1 MEGETK
7 SLLLNEVRDNATAK
21 KSTVD
26 RFMKIALMILVLGT
40 FIAAL
45 AAVLSSEGSIN
56 STVDSTFGTMVGKN
70 TPPAKLNSRTL
81 PHTFHVDD
89 YSSIPFFFSFSL
101 FLFPFPFPFS
111 FFLFLFPFPF
121 PFSFFLFSFP
131 FPFSFS
137 LSLFSFLFSF
147 SLFLF
152 PFPFPFPFPF
162 FLFLFP
168 FLFPI
173 HFSLHK
179 SLHFIISHV
188 PAASLQNTLF
198 TIFHSFTF
206 PFSLQTYRPHSLCD
220 ISSPP
225 SHSSWLNHSSISLAF
240 APHSYSGQEP
250 AAARNLLGVL
260 VHRHT
265 RGELS
270 HQRD

>member
-7 SLLLNEVRDNATAK
+7 SLLLNEVRDNATPK

-26 RFMKIALMILVLGT
+26 RLMKIALMILVLGT
-40 FIAAL
+40 FVAAL

-56 STVDSTFGTMVGKN
+56 STVDSTFGTMAGKN

-101 FLFPFPFPFS
+101 S
-111 FFLFLFPFPF
+111 
-121 PFSFFLFSFP
+121 
-131 FPFSFS
+131 
-137 LSLFSFLFSF
+137 
-147 SLFLF
+147 
-152 PFPFPFPFPF
+152 
-162 FLFLFP
+162 
-168 FLFPI
+168 FPI
-173 HFSLHK
+173 HFLHHK

-188 PAASLQNTLF
+188 PATSLQTTLF

-206 PFSLQTYRPHSLCD
+206 PFSLQTYRPHSLYD
-220 ISSPP
+220 FSSPP
-225 SHSSWLNHSSISLAF
+225 SHSSRLNRSFISLSAF

>member
-101 FLFPFPFPFS
+101 FLFPFPFF
-111 FFLFLFPFPF
+111 
-121 PFSFFLFSFP
+121 FSFP
-131 FPFSFS
+131 PF
-137 LSLFSFLFSF
+137 LST
-147 SLFLF
+147 
-152 PFPFPFPFPF
+152 
-162 FLFLFP
+162 

-188 PAASLQNTLF
+188 PAASLQTTFSLSFIHLLF
-198 TIFHSFTF
+198 LFHYRRTAPILFATF
-206 PFSLQTYRPHSLCD
+206 PLL
-220 ISSPP
+220 
-225 SHSSWLNHSSISLAF
+225 
-240 APHSYSGQEP
+240 P
-250 AAARNLLGVL
+250 ATLHG
-260 VHRHT
+260 
-265 RGELS
+265 
-270 HQRD
+270 